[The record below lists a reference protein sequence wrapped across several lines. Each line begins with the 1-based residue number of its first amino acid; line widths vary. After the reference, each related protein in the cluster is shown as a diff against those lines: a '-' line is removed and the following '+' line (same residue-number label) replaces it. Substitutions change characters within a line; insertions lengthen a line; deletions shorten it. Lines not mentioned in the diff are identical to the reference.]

1 VGPKDTPADVVLK
14 KTFDENTLNPLKIA
28 SVYHK
33 ETSLVDGQSVTDR
46 NLFDSIP
53 LAKEYYRSYD
63 KKALAAEK
71 ELVKQ
76 IKEGMGSLKVS
87 E

>member
-1 VGPKDTPADVVLK
+1 MLK

-28 SVYHK
+28 SIYHK
-33 ETSLVDGQSVTDR
+33 ETSLVNGQSVTDR

-53 LAKEYYRSYD
+53 AARDYYRSFN
-63 KKALAAEK
+63 KKALTAEK

-76 IKEGMGSLKVS
+76 IKEGMGALNIK